1 MKFERTRLADLRP
14 AEYNPRREL
23 QPGDPDFEKIARSI
37 EQFGY
42 VDPLVVNKDGTVI
55 GGHQRLRVLQDMGA
69 EEADVV
75 VLDLDKEREKA
86 LNIALNKITGDW
98 DPVKL
103 TEVIGDLDLEDYDLS
118 LTGYTEKEL
127 EAILAEV
134 RLDPDSLTDEF
145 ELPDR
150 ETVLAHTMNVTMHK
164 DQIEI
169 VKAAIDA
176 AIADGDV
183 ETFGNDDRNG
193 NGLYKV
199 VSEWLDSMDL
209 EQSAED

>member
-1 MKFERTRLADLRP
+1 LNIERKKLAELRP

-23 QPGDPDFEKIARSI
+23 QPGEPEYEKIARSI

-55 GGHQRLRVLQDMGA
+55 GGHQRLRVLIDMGA

-75 VLDLDKEREKA
+75 VLDLDKDREKA
-86 LNIALNKITGDW
+86 LNIALNKITGSW
-98 DPVKL
+98 DAVKL
-103 TEVIGDLDLEDYDLS
+103 TELIGELDLEDYDLS
-118 LTGYTEKEL
+118 LTGYSEKEL

-134 RLDPDSLTDEF
+134 RLDPDALSDDF

-150 ETVLAHTMNVTMHK
+150 EQVDAHTMNVTMHK
-164 DQIEI
+164 DQIAI
-169 VKAAIDA
+169 VEAAIDLA
-176 AIADGDV
+176 LEEGDV
-183 ETFGNDDRNG
+183 MTFGNDNRNG

-199 VSEWLDSMDL
+199 VSEWLESMES
-209 EQSAED
+209 EQNDAD

>member
-1 MKFERTRLADLRP
+1 MNIERKRLADLRP
-14 AEYNPRREL
+14 AEYNPRRQL
-23 QPGDPDFEKIARSI
+23 KPGDPEYEKIARSI

-42 VDPLVVNKDGTVI
+42 VDPLVVNRDGTVI

-69 EEADVV
+69 TEADVV
-75 VLDLDKEREKA
+75 VLDLDKDREKA

-103 TEVIGDLDLEDYDLS
+103 TEVIGELDLEDYDLS
-118 LTGYTEKEL
+118 LTGYSEKEL

-150 ETVLAHTMNVTMHK
+150 EHVMEHTMNVTMHK
-164 DQIEI
+164 DQIAI
-169 VKAAIDA
+169 VEAAIDLA
-176 AIADGDV
+176 LEEGDV
-183 ETFGNDDRNG
+183 VTFGNENRNG

-199 VSEWLDSMDL
+199 VSEWLENMES
-209 EQSAED
+209 EQSDED

>member
-1 MKFERTRLADLRP
+1 MNIERKRLADLRP
-14 AEYNPRREL
+14 AEYNPRKEL
-23 QPGDPDFEKIARSI
+23 QPGDPAYEKIARSI
-37 EQFGY
+37 EEFGY
-42 VDPLVVNKDGTVI
+42 VDPLVINKDGTVI
-55 GGHQRLRVLQDMGA
+55 GGHQRLRVLKDMGA

-75 VLDLDKEREKA
+75 VLDLDKDREKA

-103 TEVIGDLDLEDYDLS
+103 TEVIGDLDLEDYDLT
-118 LTGYTEKEL
+118 LTGYSEKEL

-134 RLDPDSLTDEF
+134 RLDPDDLTDDF

-150 ETVLAHTMNVTMHK
+150 ENVLAHTMNVTMHK

-169 VKAAIDA
+169 VKAALDTA
-176 AIADGDV
+176 LAEGDV
-183 ETFGNDDRNG
+183 ITFGNDDRNG

-199 VSEWLDSMDL
+199 VSEWLEFMEY
-209 EQSAED
+209 EQNEEN

>member
-1 MKFERTRLADLRP
+1 MNIERRKLLDLRP

-23 QPGDPDFEKIARSI
+23 KPGDPEYEKIARSI

-69 EEADVV
+69 TEADVV
-75 VLDLDKEREKA
+75 VLDLDKDREKA

-103 TEVIGDLDLEDYDLS
+103 TEVIGELDLEDYDLS
-118 LTGYTEKEL
+118 LTGYSEKEL

-150 ETVLAHTMNVTMHK
+150 EHVMEHTMNVTMHK
-164 DQIEI
+164 DQIAI
-169 VKAAIDA
+169 VEAAIDLA
-176 AIADGDV
+176 MAEGDV
-183 ETFGNDDRNG
+183 VTFGNENRNG

-199 VSEWLDSMDL
+199 VSEWLENL
-209 EQSAED
+209 ESEQNDED

>member
-1 MKFERTRLADLRP
+1 MKFERKRLADLRP

-23 QPGDPDFEKIARSI
+23 KPGDPDFEKIARSI

-134 RLDPDSLTDEF
+134 RLDPDSLSDDF

-150 ETVLAHTMNVTMHK
+150 ETVLAHTMNVTMHR

-176 AIADGDV
+176 ALADGDV
-183 ETFGNDDRNG
+183 ETFGNDNRNG

>member
-1 MKFERTRLADLRP
+1 MKFERKRLADLRP

>member
-1 MKFERTRLADLRP
+1 MNIERKRLDDLRP

-23 QPGDPDFEKIARSI
+23 QPGDPDYEKIARSI
-37 EQFGY
+37 EEFGY
-42 VDPLVVNKDGTVI
+42 VSPLVVNRDGTVI
-55 GGHQRLRVLQDMGA
+55 GGHQRLRVLKDMGA
-69 EEADVV
+69 EEADVI

-86 LNIALNKITGDW
+86 LNIALNKITGEW

-103 TEVIGDLDLEDYDLS
+103 TEVIGDLDLEDYDLT
-118 LTGYTEKEL
+118 LTGYSEKEL

-134 RLDPDSLTDEF
+134 RLDPDSLTDDF

-150 ETVLAHTMNVTMHK
+150 ENVLAHTMSVTMHK

-169 VKAAIDA
+169 VKSAIDLA
-176 AIADGDV
+176 LYEGDAV
-183 ETFGNDDRNG
+183 TFGNDDRNG

-199 VSEWLDSMDL
+199 VSEWLENLDS
-209 EQSAED
+209 EQNEEN

>member
-1 MKFERTRLADLRP
+1 MNIERRKLADLHP
-14 AEYNPRREL
+14 AEYNPRIEL
-23 QPGDPDFEKIARSI
+23 KPGDPAYEKIARSI

-55 GGHQRLRVLQDMGA
+55 GGHQRLRVLKDLGA
-69 EEADVV
+69 TEADVV
-75 VLDLDKEREKA
+75 VLDLDKDHGKA

-103 TEVIGDLDLEDYDLS
+103 TELIGELDLDGYDLS
-118 LTGYTEKEL
+118 LTGYSEKEL

-134 RLDPDSLTDEF
+134 RLDPDSLTDDF

-150 ETVLAHTMNVTMHK
+150 EEVTEHTMNVTMHK
-164 DQIEI
+164 DQIAI
-169 VKAAIDA
+169 VEAAIDLA
-176 AIADGDV
+176 LAEGDV
-183 ETFGNDDRNG
+183 VTFGNDNRNG

-199 VSEWLDSMDL
+199 VSEWLESMES
-209 EQSAED
+209 EQSDED

>member
-1 MKFERTRLADLRP
+1 MNIERRKLADLHP
-14 AEYNPRREL
+14 AEYNPRIEL
-23 QPGDPDFEKIARSI
+23 KPGDPAYEKIARSI

-55 GGHQRLRVLQDMGA
+55 GGHQRLRVLKDLGA
-69 EEADVV
+69 TEADVV
-75 VLDLDKEREKA
+75 VLDLDKDHEKA

-103 TEVIGDLDLEDYDLS
+103 TELIGELDLDGYDLS
-118 LTGYTEKEL
+118 LTGYSEKEL

-134 RLDPDSLTDEF
+134 RLDPDSLTDDF

-150 ETVLAHTMNVTMHK
+150 EEVTEHTMNVTMHK
-164 DQIEI
+164 DQIAI
-169 VKAAIDA
+169 VEAAIDLA
-176 AIADGDV
+176 LAEGDV
-183 ETFGNDDRNG
+183 VTFGNDNRNG

-199 VSEWLDSMDL
+199 VSEWLESMES
-209 EQSAED
+209 EQSDED

>member
-1 MKFERTRLADLRP
+1 MNIQRKRLSDLHP
-14 AEYNPRREL
+14 AEYNPRQEL
-23 QPGDPDFEKIARSI
+23 HPGDPAYEKIARSI
-37 EQFGY
+37 EEFGY
-42 VDPLVVNKDGTVI
+42 VDPLVVNQDGTVI
-55 GGHQRLRVLQDMGA
+55 GGHQRLRVLKDMGA

-86 LNIALNKITGDW
+86 LNIALNKITGEW

-103 TEVIGDLDLEDYDLS
+103 TEVIGDLDLEDYDLT

-134 RLDPDSLTDEF
+134 RLDPDSLTDDF

-150 ETVLAHTMNVTMHK
+150 ENVLMHTMNVTMHK

-169 VKAAIDA
+169 VKAAIDTA
-176 AIADGDV
+176 LAEGDV
-183 ETFGNDDRNG
+183 QTFGNDDRNG

-199 VSEWLDSMDL
+199 VSEWLEFMEF
-209 EQSAED
+209 EQSAEN

>member
-1 MKFERTRLADLRP
+1 MNIERKRLADLRP
-14 AEYNPRREL
+14 AEYNPRRDL
-23 QPGDPDFEKIARSI
+23 QPGDPDYEKIARSI

-55 GGHQRLRVLQDMGA
+55 GGHQRLRVLKDMGA

-103 TEVIGDLDLEDYDLS
+103 TEVIGDLDLEEYDLS

-134 RLDPDSLTDEF
+134 RLDPNSLTDDF

-150 ETVLAHTMNVTMHK
+150 ETVLTHTMNVTMHR

-169 VKAAIDA
+169 VKAALDA
-176 AIADGDV
+176 ALADGEV
-183 ETFGNDDRNG
+183 ETFGNDNQNG

-199 VSEWLDSMDL
+199 VSEWLDSLDS
-209 EQSAED
+209 EQNEEN

>member
-1 MKFERTRLADLRP
+1 MNIERRKLADLHP
-14 AEYNPRREL
+14 AEYDPRLEL
-23 QPGDPDFEKIARSI
+23 RPGDPAYEKIARSI

-55 GGHQRLRVLQDMGA
+55 GGHQRLRVLLDLGA
-69 EEADVV
+69 TEADVV
-75 VLDLDKEREKA
+75 VLDLDKDREKA
-86 LNIALNKITGDW
+86 LNVALNKITGDW

-103 TEVIGDLDLEDYDLS
+103 TELIGELDLDGYDLS
-118 LTGYTEKEL
+118 LTGYSEKEL

-150 ETVLAHTMNVTMHK
+150 EEVTEHTMNVTRHK
-164 DQIEI
+164 DQIAI
-169 VKAAIDA
+169 VEAAIDLA
-176 AIADGDV
+176 LAEGDV
-183 ETFGNDDRNG
+183 VTFGNENRNG

-199 VSEWLDSMDL
+199 VSEWLESMES
-209 EQSAED
+209 EQNAED

>member
-1 MKFERTRLADLRP
+1 MKFESKRLADLRP

-23 QPGDPDFEKIARSI
+23 KPGDPDYEKIARSI

-176 AIADGDV
+176 ALADGDV

-199 VSEWLDSMDL
+199 VSEWLDSLDL

>member
-1 MKFERTRLADLRP
+1 MKFERKRLADLRP
-14 AEYNPRREL
+14 AEYNPRRDL
-23 QPGDPDFEKIARSI
+23 KPGDPDYEKIARSI

-176 AIADGDV
+176 ALADGDV

-199 VSEWLDSMDL
+199 VSEWLDSLDL

>member
-1 MKFERTRLADLRP
+1 MNIERRKLADLHP
-14 AEYNPRREL
+14 AEYNPRLEL
-23 QPGDPDFEKIARSI
+23 RPGDPAYEKIARSI

-55 GGHQRLRVLQDMGA
+55 GGHQRLRVLLDLGA
-69 EEADVV
+69 TEADVV
-75 VLDLDKEREKA
+75 VLDLDKDREKA
-86 LNIALNKITGDW
+86 LNVALNKITGDW

-103 TEVIGDLDLEDYDLS
+103 TELIGELDLDGYDLS
-118 LTGYTEKEL
+118 LTGYSEKEL

-150 ETVLAHTMNVTMHK
+150 EEVTEHTMNVTMHK
-164 DQIEI
+164 DQIAI
-169 VKAAIDA
+169 VEAAIDLA
-176 AIADGDV
+176 LAEGDV
-183 ETFGNDDRNG
+183 VTFGNENRNG

-199 VSEWLDSMDL
+199 VSEWLESMES
-209 EQSAED
+209 EQNAED

>member
-1 MKFERTRLADLRP
+1 MNIERRNLADLHP
-14 AEYNPRREL
+14 AAYNPRREL
-23 QPGDPDFEKIARSI
+23 KPGEPEYEKIARSI

-69 EEADVV
+69 TEADVV
-75 VLDLDKEREKA
+75 VLDLDKDREKA

-103 TEVIGDLDLEDYDLS
+103 TEVIGELDLEDYDLS
-118 LTGYTEKEL
+118 LTGYSEKEL

-134 RLDPDSLTDEF
+134 RLDPDNLTDEF

-150 ETVLAHTMNVTMHK
+150 EHVTEHTMNVTMHK
-164 DQIEI
+164 DQIAI
-169 VKAAIDA
+169 VEAAIDLA
-176 AIADGDV
+176 MAEGDV
-183 ETFGNDDRNG
+183 VTFGNENRNG

-199 VSEWLDSMDL
+199 VSEWLENLES
-209 EQSAED
+209 EQSDDD